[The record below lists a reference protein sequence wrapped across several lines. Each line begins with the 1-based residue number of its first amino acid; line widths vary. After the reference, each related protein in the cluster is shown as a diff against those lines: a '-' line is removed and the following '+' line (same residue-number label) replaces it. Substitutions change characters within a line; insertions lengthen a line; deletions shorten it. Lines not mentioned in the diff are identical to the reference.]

1 MKKILISF
9 LTLVLL
15 SWALISACTQKETEG
30 YDLII
35 KHGKLI
41 DGSGNPWYYADIGIR
56 GDTIIKIGDLSGAEA
71 ERKIDAEGKI
81 VAPGFIDMHTHC
93 DWGLGTPETKANL
106 NYLSQGVTTVVTGNC
121 GHGRLEIAEIAALW
135 KKQGIGTNAV
145 QLAGFG
151 TIRRAVLGNEDR
163 SPTAT
168 ELDRMKALLDQAM
181 QEGAWGLSTGLQY
194 IPDRYSTTEE
204 IITLAK
210 VAAAYSG
217 IYSSHM
223 RSEEEQLVEAVAET
237 ITIGRESGIRIN
249 TAHLKASGKNN
260 WGSMQA
266 AVELMQNAREQGIEM
281 TADMYPYNKSA
292 TTPLQ
297 VIFNIPAAVEPFAEY
312 EKKLRDEN
320 ISDQEKQQ
328 IYAQYPAALAQ
339 ALADPIRRKQ
349 IRQLTLAGDP
359 QKVNWVAKGGW
370 YNFTIMD
377 SKKNPDLVGK
387 MFCDLALESGRDEFD
402 IAADLFIQEKNEL
415 IISLSAMSE
424 DDVKYALQQE
434 FVMISSDG
442 AAIPFGSGGA
452 HPRNYGSFTRVLRK
466 YVREENLLPLAA
478 AVRKMTSLPAQQ
490 LRLRKRGLLLV
501 GYKAD
506 ITIFDPQTVQD
517 NATFLQPHQYSTGID
532 YVVVNGKVCISE
544 GEFNNT
550 YSGKALLLT
559 KN

>member
-1 MKKILISF
+1 MIN
-9 LTLVLL
+9 
-15 SWALISACTQKETEG
+15 SACSHSEPAG

-35 KHGKLI
+35 KNGKLV

-56 GDTIIKIGDLSGAEA
+56 GDTIVKIGDLSGAAA
-71 ERKIDAEGKI
+71 EQLIDAAGKI

-93 DWGLGTPETKANL
+93 DWGLSTPETRANL

-121 GHGRLEIAEIAALW
+121 GHGRLEIADIATVW

-151 TIRRAVLGNEDR
+151 TIRRAVLGAADR
-163 SPTAT
+163 APTVA
-168 ELDRMKALLDQAM
+168 ELERMKALLDQAM
-181 QEGAWGLSTGLQY
+181 QEGAWGMSTGLQY
-194 IPDRYSTTEE
+194 IPDRYSSTEE
-204 IITLAK
+204 IVELAK
-210 VAAAYSG
+210 VAAAYRG

-223 RSEEEQLVEAVAET
+223 RSEEEKLVSAVAET

-260 WGSMQA
+260 WGSMQEA
-266 AVELMQNAREQGIEM
+266 ISLMREAREHGIEM

-297 VIFNIPAAVEPFAEY
+297 VIFNIPDDMEPFAGY
-312 EKKLRDEN
+312 AKKLTHEN
-320 ISDQEKQQ
+320 LPDQEKQQ
-328 IYAQYPAALAQ
+328 IYSQYPDALAQ
-339 ALADPIRRKQ
+339 ALADPIRREEIK
-349 IRQLTLAGDP
+349 QLTLTGDP

-387 MFCDLALESGRDEFD
+387 MFCDLALEMGRNEFE
-402 IAADLFIQEKNEL
+402 IAADLFIQEQNEL

-424 DDVKYALQQE
+424 DDVRMALQQE

-442 AAIPFGSGGA
+442 AAIPFGQGGA

-466 YVREENLLPLAA
+466 YVREENLLSLAE
-478 AVRKMTSLPAQQ
+478 AVRKMTSLPAQL
-490 LRLRKRGLLLV
+490 LRLRKRGLLLE

-506 ITIFDPQTVQD
+506 ITIFDPVTVRD
-517 NATFLQPHQYSTGID
+517 NATFLQPHQYSTGIE
-532 YVVVNGKVCISE
+532 YVVVNGQVCISE